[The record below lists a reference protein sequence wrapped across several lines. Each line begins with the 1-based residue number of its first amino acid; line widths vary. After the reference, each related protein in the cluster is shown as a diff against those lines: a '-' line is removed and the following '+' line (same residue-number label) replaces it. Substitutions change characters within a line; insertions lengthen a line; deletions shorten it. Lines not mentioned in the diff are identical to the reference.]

1 MSRQVNLVAVQ
12 ARMEREDYR
21 DAAAFRG
28 KIAALMKDFSAAV
41 DLSRPTLVSFPELI
55 GMYLSFVPRYWDV
68 LGEAESLEA
77 GTFAVLGAHSMS
89 LPEEQR
95 ATGRD
100 AVRRLLFIDGALEAE
115 AAYVQTFASLAREYG
130 CYVGAGSIA
139 MPPIETEQSKGGRH
153 IVDETKVYNTAYL
166 FSPRGVCLARTP
178 KVEMTP
184 GFEERVFD
192 PGSPA
197 DLVPVDTAVG
207 RIGTLVCF
215 DGFHETLVERCDAQ
229 GVQVLLKPSYN
240 MHPWGEPWTYDPD
253 QKEGEAWLAN
263 GCPSIIQGRENI
275 RYGVNPMLVGGVFPD
290 TYAEGLSSISRNAG
304 DPAATWKDGV
314 IAMAA
319 DPVAEEIV
327 AATVEME

>member
-1 MSRQVNLVAVQ
+1 
-12 ARMEREDYR
+12 MERADYR
-21 DAAAFRG
+21 DAAAFRT
-28 KIAALMKDFSAAV
+28 KIAARVKAVAAAV
-41 DLSRPTLVSFPELI
+41 DLALPTLVSFPELI
-55 GMYLSFVPRYWDV
+55 GMYLSFVPRYWGVFGD
-68 LGEAESLEA
+68 AESLEA
-77 GTFAVLGAHSMS
+77 GTFSVLGSHSMS

-95 ATGRD
+95 KTGRD

-115 AAYVQTFASLAREYG
+115 AAYVETFASLACEYG

-139 MPPIETEQSKGGRH
+139 VPPIETEPSKGGRH
-153 IVDETKVYNTAYL
+153 IVDGTKVYNTAYL
-166 FSPRGVCLARTP
+166 FSPRGVCLSRTR
-178 KVEMTP
+178 KAEMTP

-197 DLVPVDTAVG
+197 DIVPVETAVG

-229 GVQVLLKPSYN
+229 GVEVLLKPSYN
-240 MHPWGEPWTYDPD
+240 MHAWGEPWTHNPD
-253 QKEGEAWLAN
+253 QEEGEAWLAN

-275 RYGVNPMLVGGVFPD
+275 RYGVNAMLVGGVFPD
-290 TYAEGLSSISRNAG
+290 TYAEGLSSISRNTG

-319 DPVAEEIV
+319 APDAEEIV
-327 AATVEME
+327 AATVEL